1 MGKGG
6 GVVVQMDSLAKLT
19 PMASCF
25 HETHVPNLSRHL
37 VAYFGHESFPS
48 FTTPLATMA
57 PCDMCRR
64 LIVPL
69 LPQRLDYYCDL
80 CELWMH
86 STNVERHRVGKK
98 HKKRLRAQHER
109 FQEAVRATQAAGNPK
124 AHRRA
129 LKQEL
134 ARRLENLER
143 ERATVNRAFLSA
155 RGAPTTIAAL
165 AQHADGGAAML

>member
-6 GVVVQMDSLAKLT
+6 GVVVQMDSLAELT
-19 PMASCF
+19 TLASCF

-64 LIVPL
+64 LIVQL

-80 CELWMH
+80 CELWM
-86 STNVERHRVGKK
+86 RHAEVDCHRMGRK
-98 HKKRLRAQHER
+98 HKKRLRAQHKR
-109 FQEAVRATQAAGNPK
+109 FQESVRACSDVCSAS
-124 AHRRA
+124 
-129 LKQEL
+129 
-134 ARRLENLER
+134 
-143 ERATVNRAFLSA
+143 AT
-155 RGAPTTIAAL
+155 
-165 AQHADGGAAML
+165 GGR